1 MYLEKIENSGGKLA
15 KYEGC
20 GSFIE
25 KNRKFYESGNF
36 GQLSK
41 VDQKIFRDSTLLLVS
56 ECTDERKRIDNFSKV
71 LNGVCLET
79 GLKMP
84 DVRDAGSIFY
94 AVCDVIDM
102 YFDDLSFNE
111 IRLAWRLLAVGELD
125 PFLPKDRYG
134 SPDKNHYGSLSVD
147 YISKVLKAYKKRK
160 IETMERVSQI
170 MPDEKPKPTP
180 EQEKMFLNLQAYNFV
195 LALLKYKYSGRF
207 RIERDRIINE
217 STFAYMERLG
227 YDMSVVPTLADKKE
241 ALFQFQGRPV
251 NSFAQIFEKECISK
265 FGIDHEAVYFRAVL
279 ISKKRKL
286 FQYWDEMLAF
296 SNEGDRSEDNIWK
309 LYYYIQ

>member
-160 IETMERVSQI
+160 VETMERVSQI

-207 RIERDRIINE
+207 RI
-217 STFAYMERLG
+217 
-227 YDMSVVPTLADKKE
+227 SV
-241 ALFQFQGRPV
+241 
-251 NSFAQIFEKECISK
+251 S
-265 FGIDHEAVYFRAVL
+265 
-279 ISKKRKL
+279 
-286 FQYWDEMLAF
+286 
-296 SNEGDRSEDNIWK
+296 
-309 LYYYIQ
+309 